1 MRVTLPIVGP
11 GSQVEDETLAY
22 MEMPRGM
29 ATYRAPLLPEREEL
43 GQLGAATLVLRS
55 VLEAL
60 EAALAGASPE
70 PIGIA
75 GLSAKERGLVNQV
88 LGEGEVSAL
97 VQVAG
102 EPHPRIC
109 VQESVFAGVWRVL
122 GTSAHGGP
130 ADTIEVAPVPRALR
144 EAARADA
151 KYGVEVSP
159 PDALGLMNAPSI
171 LAELTQVWRA
181 GPLAQSHVVNLTL
194 LPVTPDDH
202 AVLDQALGRGSV
214 TILSRGYGNCR
225 IESTARPRTWRLTYY
240 NSQDSVI
247 LSTVEVSDVP
257 EVACAARQDFA
268 DSRARLSEVLDWLGA
283 P

>member
-1 MRVTLPIVGP
+1 MRLTLPIVGP
-11 GSQVEDETLAY
+11 GSQVEDETLVY
-22 MEMPRGM
+22 LEMPRGM

-43 GQLGAATLVLRS
+43 GQLGAATHVLRS
-55 VLEAL
+55 VL
-60 EAALAGASPE
+60 AALDEAVGGATPAS
-70 PIGIA
+70 IGIA

-102 EPHPRIC
+102 EPHARVC
-109 VQESVFAGVWRVL
+109 VQESVFAGVWRVF
-122 GTSAHGGP
+122 GTSAGGGP
-130 ADTIEVAPVPRALR
+130 ADAIEVAPVPRALR

-151 KYGVEVSP
+151 RYRTDVSTP
-159 PDALGLMNAPSI
+159 EGPGLMNAPSI
-171 LAELTQVWRA
+171 LAELAQVWRA
-181 GPLAQSHVVNLTL
+181 GSVAEPHVVNLTL
-194 LPVTPDDH
+194 LPMTPDDH
-202 AVLDQALGRGSV
+202 AALDQALGRGSV
-214 TILSRGYGNCR
+214 TLLSRGYGNCR

-257 EVACAARQDFA
+257 EVACAAPQDFA
-268 DSRARLSEVLDWLGA
+268 DARARLAEVLDWLGT